1 MNHCLFAPGTPRIRK
16 GTAHPLLARRKICA
30 ANTNDRGATPSRC
43 CLSAAIMEAL
53 AITIFLSLVLAV
65 FFVTLFGF
73 SQRDSRR
80 GIEQEAL
87 LPFDD
92 GPRKPAAEKALPG
105 IKH

>member
-1 MNHCLFAPGTPRIRK
+1 
-16 GTAHPLLARRKICA
+16 
-30 ANTNDRGATPSRC
+30 
-43 CLSAAIMEAL
+43 MEAL

-73 SQRDSRR
+73 SQRETKR

-92 GPRKPAAEKALPG
+92 GRAPAAKGGKQA
-105 IKH
+105 